1 MLPDVRTDTVC
12 KLAEIAVVSVV
23 KPSNVLKLVP
33 KASTVEIAEFLR
45 VAEENNLR
53 ERVLLT

>member
-1 MLPDVRTDTVC
+1 MC